1 MQKKMIFIILAILL
15 FILNINVYA
24 DNIESQYKIVIN
36 IPSKKLILYKNDII
50 IKEYPVAVGKSKTQ
64 TPIGEFKVINKVIN
78 PYYARKNI
86 PGGSSQNPLGSRWMG
101 FKAHYGIHGN
111 SAPSSIG
118 TFASGGCIR
127 MYERDIQEIF
137 DIVPKGTPVHIKYD
151 LIEVVSDIDGE
162 EPILII
168 YPDYYN
174 KTCNIKEL
182 IRQKLKELNMYNEIS
197 EKRLEQITKLN
208 RDKRI
213 VFSSNLAFF
222 INKKY
227 ITNDVKIID
236 GAYYIN
242 LNKLAKWLNIDI
254 PIVYNENYA
263 CVMGKFINTIYIDN
277 KYYIA
282 LLDIQRLLGGQ
293 LDINRDLELIEL
305 SMNAVFLNNRYL
317 TNQIL
322 DITTNPKISLL
333 AISQYLDIGIQYEQD
348 KIKYYLKNG
357 DIIPYKLY
365 QGIPYVDLNYL
376 KENTKLLLD
385 VSTFRRQ
392 LTIIKTPAIICNGF
406 VYESILY
413 DNELYVPLNILDKD
427 IDNLSNIFI
436 NFERIPAISVEN
448 IKYIP
453 FDKIKKSFNLI
464 TNDYRTKIIL
474 NKKVFNILD

>member
-1 MQKKMIFIILAILL
+1 M
-15 FILNINVYA
+15 
-24 DNIESQYKIVIN
+24 
-36 IPSKKLILYKNDII
+36 
-50 IKEYPVAVGKSKTQ
+50 
-64 TPIGEFKVINKVIN
+64 
-78 PYYARKNI
+78 
-86 PGGSSQNPLGSRWMG
+86 
-101 FKAHYGIHGN
+101 
-111 SAPSSIG
+111 
-118 TFASGGCIR
+118 
-127 MYERDIQEIF
+127 
-137 DIVPKGTPVHIKYD
+137 
-151 LIEVVSDIDGE
+151 
-162 EPILII
+162 
-168 YPDYYN
+168 
-174 KTCNIKEL
+174 
-182 IRQKLKELNMYNEIS
+182 
-197 EKRLEQITKLN
+197 
-208 RDKRI
+208 
-213 VFSSNLAFF
+213 
-222 INKKY
+222 
-227 ITNDVKIID
+227 
-236 GAYYIN
+236 
-242 LNKLAKWLNIDI
+242 
-254 PIVYNENYA
+254 
-263 CVMGKFINTIYIDN
+263 
-277 KYYIA
+277 
-282 LLDIQRLLGGQ
+282 
-293 LDINRDLELIEL
+293 DINRDLELIEL

-406 VYESILY
+406 VYESTLY

-427 IDNLSNIFI
+427 NIDNLSNIFI
-436 NFERIPAISVEN
+436 NFERIPVISVEN